1 VQIWFRRLEELLE
14 GLLAASAYD
23 EERLR
28 RKIIG
33 LTTSKE
39 KRKEVREMAKD
50 PVCGMMVEEEKA
62 AATSEYKGKTY
73 YFCCKGCKV
82 AFDKDPEKYIEAE
95 KKPGCCY

>member
-1 VQIWFRRLEELLE
+1 M
-14 GLLAASAYD
+14 LAASAYD

>member
-1 VQIWFRRLEELLE
+1 MQIWFRRLEELLE

>member
-1 VQIWFRRLEELLE
+1 
-14 GLLAASAYD
+14 LLAASAYD

-39 KRKEVREMAKD
+39 KRREVREMAKD

>member
-1 VQIWFRRLEELLE
+1 M
-14 GLLAASAYD
+14 LAASAYD

-95 KKPGCCY
+95 KKHGCCY